1 MKIVN
6 VPGYGPVSFPD
17 EMPDGEIQERARRIQ
32 EKAEAKF
39 GYKPDYRELGLGEL
53 VKGGFKRSTSRL
65 GSTVTDLIPA
75 MLGTAVGEYDYAR
88 EQLKEAEEKRAAAE
102 AASPT
107 AFRTYKDVRGP
118 GDFLGFL
125 AETGGEITPDIAST
139 LVGGGIAGALTKRA
153 AAGLAEREVAR
164 RAAETAARKQLDDAA
179 AADYAARLSTRAA
192 PAVEQAAA
200 SAGAAG
206 MGAGFFGTSLG
217 TNAPDIFQNIYEK
230 TGNLDIGTSL
240 LFGVG
245 QSALDSIL
253 PARIASQFSREAKDK
268 AFNEL
273 VQRSTVVPPSV
284 KQRFGI
290 EVAKSTGLEGVTESA
305 QEILGIMAE
314 ITAGSGESLFSQD
327 NIDRIINA
335 GIKGAVGGGL
345 FGTPGAVVEARR
357 QRDVAEQ
364 IQQLRQALET
374 PPAPPPAAPVAPP
387 VPPTP
392 PLSPM
397 GVAPQAPRPAP
408 EVEAIRGWTD
418 ANLKATLDFQKSKP
432 PEQQNAEL
440 VQRVEAEIARRQAG
454 GAPDVRP
461 PITPTGGEGVGVAGV
476 AAERPAAGGAGETA
490 PPRVVPTGADVGAPP
505 TGEVGAP
512 PSVVEPPAAPPV
524 EPPAAPPVEP
534 PVAPPVAPPVEPPA
548 PTAPEGVSRETLI
561 EQIQKVRQEMMSL
574 LTPGGRTPFK
584 NSPARAKFDVLQAQ
598 LDALGKQWTALT
610 GTGVSAIITGAAAP
624 AAPAPAAPA
633 PTPPA
638 APAAP
643 ADLTQRIADLKAQW
657 QQAAAENNAERMR
670 ELNDQIIEAKKQL
683 EVAPEGETAP
693 PAPTYWE
700 EFPVKVIGEPFL
712 EGGVSYTQV
721 KFQNAAGTF
730 EGEGARTSYLPT
742 AEISNEPRP
751 PQAQKQKGKKT
762 KAAEPAP
769 APAPKAAA
777 PAPKAPAPA
786 PKPSVLDD
794 VDVQSMTEEDV
805 GVLQAAK
812 KVQDQYSAISRFG
825 LQKNANEVDSMEDR
839 VKVAKLVGRKGA
851 AVKGTDMEKAVMAY
865 FGKTPRVVDA
875 LDAIAF
881 DLAYDNPGYRAYI
894 PKPEELRE
902 YGITPEA
909 MQNYFQGTGGDS
921 ARLAAEWTRRN
932 LSPEA
937 RAQFDGFL
945 AQYRRE
951 RELTEI
957 EAEER
962 AARERQIRAEQKRIA
977 KEAEETKAQA
987 QDVLRAAMINLNQV
1001 KAKFG
1006 EGSPQYIKAEDDV
1019 RAAQDRAAELEQD
1032 AEETAK
1038 AVEPTKAEKKARA
1051 DAFEEKVDKE
1061 RAATAA
1067 LQNALFKPLSLEEV
1081 SPYSRVLHP
1090 RVAAAVEAG
1099 DLPTALMLLAQ
1110 FQGDTGN
1117 MARALLAAKINPTIS
1132 VVENLTN
1139 EAGQR
1144 VPGVYDP
1151 TTNAIQLD
1159 RDLGLNEHTFFH
1171 ESGHAATSH
1180 VLENPSHPVTKQL
1193 NTLFNDV
1200 KDSLDTAYGARSLDE
1215 FVAEAWGNSAFKAK
1229 LAAINPKGGP
1239 ITAWQRFVNI
1249 IQNFFR
1255 RLMGKES
1262 KPVESAFDVA
1272 DRNIRAILSPAP
1284 AMREGERLYAAVANP
1299 KAPVVDQFFEGVAKQ
1314 LERLPFMTT
1323 ERADAVHEFLKNT
1336 AGSMGRNIM
1345 LSTLPQHALR
1355 DVAKKYIPQAERIT
1369 RLFDERGA
1377 DENMRNEKIE
1387 PVVELAET
1395 RVKKWGPELT
1405 KRFNNVVYDS
1415 TTKGVDPT
1423 RPPQYYVDKYT
1434 SDLPYRDEVLDIHYD
1449 LNRELDAIPGGRELY
1464 TKMKDVYAKLYDEV
1478 KAAIGVR
1485 INDAVDSEEM
1495 RVKMKDYIFQKLVEK
1510 GDIDPYFPL
1519 TRSGDYWL
1527 SYSAPDR
1534 TGRMEFFVRAYE
1546 NERERNR
1553 DVAELEQMRDSG
1565 VPIKDISV
1573 YANMS
1578 EISYRNAP
1586 PSSYVHGVM
1595 KMMEQARPKSEVDR
1609 AKYDVAM
1616 EQILKLFLSTLPE
1629 TSFAQALQTRK
1640 GTEGYSRDSVRALR
1654 EKAYSI
1660 SRQISNMKYAALLNK
1675 ERQDMRE
1682 HVISISKEGGEDNKV
1697 AKQYADELDARID
1710 VAISPTISNWSRL
1723 ATSFGFN
1730 YLLGFNISSA
1740 LVNLTQVPLIVLPY
1754 LGGKYG
1760 LGQSQRA
1767 IREATRVYSGSG
1779 LQREVEVYGT
1789 EGETAK
1795 RKAMPSIDNYDFDD
1809 PNLSPEVKKYATLA
1823 RVARDMGQ
1831 LNRSMLYDVLEVD
1844 GRKNPLAAVNAA
1856 SGFFFHHGE
1865 RMNRQVA
1872 MMATYNLELERL
1884 KKAEPGLSQA
1894 EREQRAAEEAV
1905 YVSQLTNGG
1914 VSAASAPR
1922 IAQNSLGKVL
1932 FMFKSYGVSMYYL
1945 LYKITREAFGNQPPE
1960 VQKAAR
1966 KQLAYIFGT
1975 AALFSGLRGLPLF
1988 GVLAMI
1994 YDMFKEDDD
2003 EDFGTVVR
2011 SNVGELWYKGLVNSI
2026 TGLSIAERTGLS
2038 DLIFRE
2044 NPFAGDQATL
2054 ADNFANYFGGPVYGA
2069 ASRIKR
2075 GMDLISEGELQ
2086 RGVEAIMPVAVS
2098 NVLKSYRFAT
2108 EGANTM
2114 RGDPIVGDIGA
2125 WNVAAQMLGFTP
2137 AEYTKQLEINAA
2149 LKGIDKTVT
2158 TNRSKYLQQMNVARR
2173 EGDTAEYTE
2182 ARTRLEKLYV
2192 KHPTLGSQ
2200 SDMEE
2205 TIARSQRSFDTSRP
2219 KLYHGV
2225 TLSNAMRDELL
2236 VLAKDLEE

>member
-1 MKIVN
+1 
-6 VPGYGPVSFPD
+6 
-17 EMPDGEIQERARRIQ
+17 
-32 EKAEAKF
+32 
-39 GYKPDYRELGLGEL
+39 
-53 VKGGFKRSTSRL
+53 
-65 GSTVTDLIPA
+65 
-75 MLGTAVGEYDYAR
+75 
-88 EQLKEAEEKRAAAE
+88 
-102 AASPT
+102 
-107 AFRTYKDVRGP
+107 
-118 GDFLGFL
+118 
-125 AETGGEITPDIAST
+125 
-139 LVGGGIAGALTKRA
+139 
-153 AAGLAEREVAR
+153 
-164 RAAETAARKQLDDAA
+164 
-179 AADYAARLSTRAA
+179 
-192 PAVEQAAA
+192 
-200 SAGAAG
+200 
-206 MGAGFFGTSLG
+206 
-217 TNAPDIFQNIYEK
+217 
-230 TGNLDIGTSL
+230 
-240 LFGVG
+240 
-245 QSALDSIL
+245 
-253 PARIASQFSREAKDK
+253 
-268 AFNEL
+268 
-273 VQRSTVVPPSV
+273 
-284 KQRFGI
+284 
-290 EVAKSTGLEGVTESA
+290 
-305 QEILGIMAE
+305 
-314 ITAGSGESLFSQD
+314 
-327 NIDRIINA
+327 
-335 GIKGAVGGGL
+335 
-345 FGTPGAVVEARR
+345 
-357 QRDVAEQ
+357 
-364 IQQLRQALET
+364 
-374 PPAPPPAAPVAPP
+374 
-387 VPPTP
+387 
-392 PLSPM
+392 
-397 GVAPQAPRPAP
+397 
-408 EVEAIRGWTD
+408 
-418 ANLKATLDFQKSKP
+418 
-432 PEQQNAEL
+432 
-440 VQRVEAEIARRQAG
+440 
-454 GAPDVRP
+454 
-461 PITPTGGEGVGVAGV
+461 
-476 AAERPAAGGAGETA
+476 
-490 PPRVVPTGADVGAPP
+490 
-505 TGEVGAP
+505 
-512 PSVVEPPAAPPV
+512 
-524 EPPAAPPVEP
+524 
-534 PVAPPVAPPVEPPA
+534 
-548 PTAPEGVSRETLI
+548 
-561 EQIQKVRQEMMSL
+561 MSL

-610 GTGVSAIITGAAAP
+610 GTGVSAIVTGAAAP
-624 AAPAPAAPA
+624 TAPAPAAVA

-638 APAAP
+638 PPAPAPAP
-643 ADLTQRIADLKAQW
+643 APAPVTPLM
-657 QQAAAENNAERMR
+657 QQAIDIITEVGAGRSAYPLLQGRLRLNAEQTNTLQ
-670 ELNDQIIEAKKQL
+670 EQL
-683 EVAPEGETAP
+683 GAAGYLRRLLDGSWETTLKPEQMLERAETAQRKADEEAGKA
-693 PAPTYWE
+693 APTYWE

-751 PQAQKQKGKKT
+751 PQAPKQKGKKT

-769 APAPKAAA
+769 APAPKAAEPAPA

-812 KVQDQYSAISRFG
+812 KVQDQYLAISRFG
-825 LQKNANEVDSMEDR
+825 LQKNVKEVDSMEDR

-881 DLAYDNPGYRAYI
+881 DLAYDTPGYRTYI

-921 ARLAAEWTRRN
+921 ARLAAEWSRRN

-945 AQYRRE
+945 AQYNRE

-957 EAEER
+957 EAKKREAKEREIR
-962 AARERQIRAEQKRIA
+962 AAQKRA
-977 KEAEETKAQA
+977 KQEADEAKSQA
-987 QDVLRAAMINLNQV
+987 QDVLRAAMTELNNA
-1001 KAKFG
+1001 KTKFG
-1006 EGSPQYIKAEDDV
+1006 EGSPQYVKAEDELK
-1019 RAAQDRAAELEQD
+1019 AAQDRAAELEQD
-1032 AEETAK
+1032 AEEAVK
-1038 AVEPTKAEKKARA
+1038 AVEPSEKVRAR
-1051 DAFEEKVDKE
+1051 AFEEKVDKE

-1081 SPYSRVLHP
+1081 SPYSRALHP

-1117 MARALLAAKINPTIS
+1117 MARALLVAKINPTIS
-1132 VVENLTN
+1132 VVDNLTN

-1423 RPPQYYVDKYT
+1423 RPQQYYIDKYT
-1434 SDLPYRDEVLDIHYD
+1434 SDIEYRNEVLDIHYD
-1449 LNRELDAIPGGRELY
+1449 LNQELDAIPGGRELY

-1527 SYSAPDR
+1527 SYHAPDR
-1534 TGRMEFFVRAYE
+1534 TGRVEMFVRAYE
-1546 NERERNR
+1546 TERERAR
-1553 DVAELEQMRDSG
+1553 DVAELKQMQDSG

-1629 TSFAQALQTRK
+1629 TSFAQALQKRK

-1682 HVISISKEGGEDNKV
+1682 HVISISKVGGEDNRV
-1697 AKQYADELDARID
+1697 AKEYADELDARID

-1754 LGGKYG
+1754 LSGKYG

-1789 EGETAK
+1789 EGEKVK

-1809 PNLSPEVKKYATLA
+1809 PNLSPEVKRYATLA

-1988 GVLAMI
+1988 GVLALI

-2011 SNVGELWYKGLVNSI
+2011 SNVGELWYKGLVNAI
-2026 TGLSIAERTGLS
+2026 TGLSVAERTGLS
-2038 DLIFRE
+2038 DLVFRE

-2054 ADNFANYFGGPVYGA
+2054 AENFANYFGGPVYGA
-2069 ASRIKR
+2069 ASRIQR
-2075 GMDLISEGELQ
+2075 GMNLISEGEVQ
-2086 RGVEAIMPVAVS
+2086 RGIEAIMPVSVS

-2182 ARTRLEKLYV
+2182 ARTRLEKLYA

-2200 SDMEE
+2200 SEMEE

-2236 VLAKDLEE
+2236 ALAKDLEE

>member
-1 MKIVN
+1 
-6 VPGYGPVSFPD
+6 
-17 EMPDGEIQERARRIQ
+17 
-32 EKAEAKF
+32 
-39 GYKPDYRELGLGEL
+39 
-53 VKGGFKRSTSRL
+53 
-65 GSTVTDLIPA
+65 
-75 MLGTAVGEYDYAR
+75 
-88 EQLKEAEEKRAAAE
+88 
-102 AASPT
+102 
-107 AFRTYKDVRGP
+107 
-118 GDFLGFL
+118 
-125 AETGGEITPDIAST
+125 
-139 LVGGGIAGALTKRA
+139 
-153 AAGLAEREVAR
+153 
-164 RAAETAARKQLDDAA
+164 
-179 AADYAARLSTRAA
+179 
-192 PAVEQAAA
+192 
-200 SAGAAG
+200 
-206 MGAGFFGTSLG
+206 
-217 TNAPDIFQNIYEK
+217 
-230 TGNLDIGTSL
+230 
-240 LFGVG
+240 
-245 QSALDSIL
+245 
-253 PARIASQFSREAKDK
+253 
-268 AFNEL
+268 
-273 VQRSTVVPPSV
+273 
-284 KQRFGI
+284 
-290 EVAKSTGLEGVTESA
+290 
-305 QEILGIMAE
+305 
-314 ITAGSGESLFSQD
+314 
-327 NIDRIINA
+327 
-335 GIKGAVGGGL
+335 
-345 FGTPGAVVEARR
+345 
-357 QRDVAEQ
+357 
-364 IQQLRQALET
+364 
-374 PPAPPPAAPVAPP
+374 
-387 VPPTP
+387 
-392 PLSPM
+392 
-397 GVAPQAPRPAP
+397 
-408 EVEAIRGWTD
+408 
-418 ANLKATLDFQKSKP
+418 
-432 PEQQNAEL
+432 
-440 VQRVEAEIARRQAG
+440 
-454 GAPDVRP
+454 
-461 PITPTGGEGVGVAGV
+461 
-476 AAERPAAGGAGETA
+476 
-490 PPRVVPTGADVGAPP
+490 
-505 TGEVGAP
+505 
-512 PSVVEPPAAPPV
+512 
-524 EPPAAPPVEP
+524 
-534 PVAPPVAPPVEPPA
+534 
-548 PTAPEGVSRETLI
+548 
-561 EQIQKVRQEMMSL
+561 
-574 LTPGGRTPFK
+574 
-584 NSPARAKFDVLQAQ
+584 
-598 LDALGKQWTALT
+598 
-610 GTGVSAIITGAAAP
+610 
-624 AAPAPAAPA
+624 
-633 PTPPA
+633 
-638 APAAP
+638 
-643 ADLTQRIADLKAQW
+643 
-657 QQAAAENNAERMR
+657 
-670 ELNDQIIEAKKQL
+670 
-683 EVAPEGETAP
+683 
-693 PAPTYWE
+693 
-700 EFPVKVIGEPFL
+700 
-712 EGGVSYTQV
+712 
-721 KFQNAAGTF
+721 
-730 EGEGARTSYLPT
+730 
-742 AEISNEPRP
+742 
-751 PQAQKQKGKKT
+751 
-762 KAAEPAP
+762 
-769 APAPKAAA
+769 
-777 PAPKAPAPA
+777 
-786 PKPSVLDD
+786 
-794 VDVQSMTEEDV
+794 
-805 GVLQAAK
+805 
-812 KVQDQYSAISRFG
+812 
-825 LQKNANEVDSMEDR
+825 
-839 VKVAKLVGRKGA
+839 
-851 AVKGTDMEKAVMAY
+851 
-865 FGKTPRVVDA
+865 
-875 LDAIAF
+875 
-881 DLAYDNPGYRAYI
+881 
-894 PKPEELRE
+894 
-902 YGITPEA
+902 
-909 MQNYFQGTGGDS
+909 
-921 ARLAAEWTRRN
+921 
-932 LSPEA
+932 
-937 RAQFDGFL
+937 
-945 AQYRRE
+945 
-951 RELTEI
+951 
-957 EAEER
+957 
-962 AARERQIRAEQKRIA
+962 
-977 KEAEETKAQA
+977 
-987 QDVLRAAMINLNQV
+987 
-1001 KAKFG
+1001 
-1006 EGSPQYIKAEDDV
+1006 
-1019 RAAQDRAAELEQD
+1019 
-1032 AEETAK
+1032 
-1038 AVEPTKAEKKARA
+1038 
-1051 DAFEEKVDKE
+1051 
-1061 RAATAA
+1061 
-1067 LQNALFKPLSLEEV
+1067 
-1081 SPYSRVLHP
+1081 
-1090 RVAAAVEAG
+1090 
-1099 DLPTALMLLAQ
+1099 
-1110 FQGDTGN
+1110 
-1117 MARALLAAKINPTIS
+1117 
-1132 VVENLTN
+1132 
-1139 EAGQR
+1139 
-1144 VPGVYDP
+1144 
-1151 TTNAIQLD
+1151 
-1159 RDLGLNEHTFFH
+1159 
-1171 ESGHAATSH
+1171 
-1180 VLENPSHPVTKQL
+1180 LENPSHPVTKQL

-1387 PVVELAET
+1387 PVVELAEA

-1423 RPPQYYVDKYT
+1423 RPQQYYVDKYT

-1534 TGRMEFFVRAYE
+1534 MGRMEFFVRAYE
-1546 NERERNR
+1546 SERERSR

-1629 TSFAQALQTRK
+1629 TSFAQALQKRK

-1682 HVISISKEGGEDNKV
+1682 HVISISKVGGEDNKV

-1767 IREATRVYSGSG
+1767 LREATRVYSGSG

-1789 EGETAK
+1789 EGEMAK

-1884 KKAEPGLSQA
+1884 NKAEPGLSQA

-1988 GVLAMI
+1988 GVLALI
-1994 YDMFKEDDD
+1994 HDMFKEDDD

-2011 SNVGELWYKGLVNSI
+2011 SSAGEFWYKGLLNYI

>member
-1 MKIVN
+1 
-6 VPGYGPVSFPD
+6 
-17 EMPDGEIQERARRIQ
+17 
-32 EKAEAKF
+32 
-39 GYKPDYRELGLGEL
+39 
-53 VKGGFKRSTSRL
+53 
-65 GSTVTDLIPA
+65 
-75 MLGTAVGEYDYAR
+75 
-88 EQLKEAEEKRAAAE
+88 
-102 AASPT
+102 
-107 AFRTYKDVRGP
+107 
-118 GDFLGFL
+118 
-125 AETGGEITPDIAST
+125 
-139 LVGGGIAGALTKRA
+139 
-153 AAGLAEREVAR
+153 
-164 RAAETAARKQLDDAA
+164 
-179 AADYAARLSTRAA
+179 
-192 PAVEQAAA
+192 
-200 SAGAAG
+200 
-206 MGAGFFGTSLG
+206 
-217 TNAPDIFQNIYEK
+217 
-230 TGNLDIGTSL
+230 
-240 LFGVG
+240 
-245 QSALDSIL
+245 
-253 PARIASQFSREAKDK
+253 
-268 AFNEL
+268 
-273 VQRSTVVPPSV
+273 
-284 KQRFGI
+284 
-290 EVAKSTGLEGVTESA
+290 
-305 QEILGIMAE
+305 
-314 ITAGSGESLFSQD
+314 
-327 NIDRIINA
+327 
-335 GIKGAVGGGL
+335 
-345 FGTPGAVVEARR
+345 
-357 QRDVAEQ
+357 
-364 IQQLRQALET
+364 
-374 PPAPPPAAPVAPP
+374 
-387 VPPTP
+387 
-392 PLSPM
+392 
-397 GVAPQAPRPAP
+397 
-408 EVEAIRGWTD
+408 
-418 ANLKATLDFQKSKP
+418 
-432 PEQQNAEL
+432 
-440 VQRVEAEIARRQAG
+440 
-454 GAPDVRP
+454 
-461 PITPTGGEGVGVAGV
+461 
-476 AAERPAAGGAGETA
+476 
-490 PPRVVPTGADVGAPP
+490 
-505 TGEVGAP
+505 
-512 PSVVEPPAAPPV
+512 
-524 EPPAAPPVEP
+524 
-534 PVAPPVAPPVEPPA
+534 
-548 PTAPEGVSRETLI
+548 
-561 EQIQKVRQEMMSL
+561 
-574 LTPGGRTPFK
+574 
-584 NSPARAKFDVLQAQ
+584 
-598 LDALGKQWTALT
+598 
-610 GTGVSAIITGAAAP
+610 
-624 AAPAPAAPA
+624 
-633 PTPPA
+633 
-638 APAAP
+638 
-643 ADLTQRIADLKAQW
+643 
-657 QQAAAENNAERMR
+657 
-670 ELNDQIIEAKKQL
+670 
-683 EVAPEGETAP
+683 
-693 PAPTYWE
+693 
-700 EFPVKVIGEPFL
+700 
-712 EGGVSYTQV
+712 
-721 KFQNAAGTF
+721 
-730 EGEGARTSYLPT
+730 
-742 AEISNEPRP
+742 
-751 PQAQKQKGKKT
+751 
-762 KAAEPAP
+762 
-769 APAPKAAA
+769 
-777 PAPKAPAPA
+777 
-786 PKPSVLDD
+786 
-794 VDVQSMTEEDV
+794 
-805 GVLQAAK
+805 
-812 KVQDQYSAISRFG
+812 
-825 LQKNANEVDSMEDR
+825 
-839 VKVAKLVGRKGA
+839 
-851 AVKGTDMEKAVMAY
+851 
-865 FGKTPRVVDA
+865 
-875 LDAIAF
+875 
-881 DLAYDNPGYRAYI
+881 
-894 PKPEELRE
+894 
-902 YGITPEA
+902 
-909 MQNYFQGTGGDS
+909 
-921 ARLAAEWTRRN
+921 
-932 LSPEA
+932 
-937 RAQFDGFL
+937 
-945 AQYRRE
+945 
-951 RELTEI
+951 
-957 EAEER
+957 
-962 AARERQIRAEQKRIA
+962 
-977 KEAEETKAQA
+977 
-987 QDVLRAAMINLNQV
+987 
-1001 KAKFG
+1001 
-1006 EGSPQYIKAEDDV
+1006 
-1019 RAAQDRAAELEQD
+1019 
-1032 AEETAK
+1032 
-1038 AVEPTKAEKKARA
+1038 
-1051 DAFEEKVDKE
+1051 
-1061 RAATAA
+1061 
-1067 LQNALFKPLSLEEV
+1067 
-1081 SPYSRVLHP
+1081 
-1090 RVAAAVEAG
+1090 VAAAVEAG

-1110 FQGDTGN
+1110 FQGDTGS

-1387 PVVELAET
+1387 PVVELAEA

-1423 RPPQYYVDKYT
+1423 RPQQYYVDKYT

-1534 TGRMEFFVRAYE
+1534 MGRMEFFVRAYE
-1546 NERERNR
+1546 SERERSR

-1629 TSFAQALQTRK
+1629 TSFAQALQKRK

-1682 HVISISKEGGEDNKV
+1682 HVISISKVGGEDNKV

-1767 IREATRVYSGSG
+1767 LREATRVYSGSG

-1884 KKAEPGLSQA
+1884 NKAEPGLSQA

-1988 GVLAMI
+1988 GVLALI

>member
-1 MKIVN
+1 MVISEVNGVRMPFYLSTGKGGKTTVPSGKWYPFFGYGADGWINKGTEQDINDFYNSPALKAKADELNSKIGDVRNLDPSKGDLPFAWDGKSERPDWKKANSVIVN
-6 VPGYGPVSFPD
+6 PNEGFAPVSFSDKGPEANKQFWD
-17 EMPDGEIQERARRIQ
+17 NVVGTVAKVEGTTPEEITGRFQ
-32 EKAEAKF
+32 KK
-39 GYKPDYRELGLGEL
+39 
-53 VKGGFKRSTSRL
+53 
-65 GSTVTDLIPA
+65 
-75 MLGTAVGEYDYAR
+75 
-88 EQLKEAEEKRAAAE
+88 
-102 AASPT
+102 PT
-107 AFRTYKDVRGP
+107 APT
-118 GDFLGFL
+118 
-125 AETGGEITPDIAST
+125 
-139 LVGGGIAGALTKRA
+139 
-153 AAGLAEREVAR
+153 
-164 RAAETAARKQLDDAA
+164 
-179 AADYAARLSTRAA
+179 A
-192 PAVEQAAA
+192 PA
-200 SAGAAG
+200 
-206 MGAGFFGTSLG
+206 
-217 TNAPDIFQNIYEK
+217 
-230 TGNLDIGTSL
+230 
-240 LFGVG
+240 
-245 QSALDSIL
+245 
-253 PARIASQFSREAKDK
+253 
-268 AFNEL
+268 
-273 VQRSTVVPPSV
+273 
-284 KQRFGI
+284 
-290 EVAKSTGLEGVTESA
+290 
-305 QEILGIMAE
+305 
-314 ITAGSGESLFSQD
+314 
-327 NIDRIINA
+327 
-335 GIKGAVGGGL
+335 
-345 FGTPGAVVEARR
+345 
-357 QRDVAEQ
+357 
-364 IQQLRQALET
+364 
-374 PPAPPPAAPVAPP
+374 
-387 VPPTP
+387 
-392 PLSPM
+392 
-397 GVAPQAPRPAP
+397 
-408 EVEAIRGWTD
+408 
-418 ANLKATLDFQKSKP
+418 
-432 PEQQNAEL
+432 
-440 VQRVEAEIARRQAG
+440 
-454 GAPDVRP
+454 
-461 PITPTGGEGVGVAGV
+461 
-476 AAERPAAGGAGETA
+476 
-490 PPRVVPTGADVGAPP
+490 
-505 TGEVGAP
+505 
-512 PSVVEPPAAPPV
+512 
-524 EPPAAPPVEP
+524 
-534 PVAPPVAPPVEPPA
+534 PA
-548 PTAPEGVSRETLI
+548 PTAPAPAPEGVSRETLI

-624 AAPAPAAPA
+624 AAAAPA

-638 APAAP
+638 APAPTPPAAP

-683 EVAPEGETAP
+683 KEASEGGAPAP
-693 PAPTYWE
+693 QAAEPAPAPT
-700 EFPVKVIGEPFL
+700 
-712 EGGVSYTQV
+712 
-721 KFQNAAGTF
+721 
-730 EGEGARTSYLPT
+730 PT
-742 AEISNEPRP
+742 
-751 PQAQKQKGKKT
+751 
-762 KAAEPAP
+762 AP

-1019 RAAQDRAAELEQD
+1019 KAAQDRAAELEQD

-1090 RVAAAVEAG
+1090 RVTAAVEAG

-1110 FQGDTGN
+1110 FQGDTGS

-1299 KAPVVDQFFEGVAKQ
+1299 KAPVVGQFFEGVAKQ

-1395 RVKKWGPELT
+1395 RVKKWGEGLT

-1423 RPPQYYVDKYT
+1423 RPQQYYIDKY
-1434 SDLPYRDEVLDIHYD
+1434 SNDPGYRDKVLDIHYD

-1464 TKMKDVYAKLYDEV
+1464 TKMRDVYVKLYDEV

-1519 TRSGDYWL
+1519 TRSGDHWL

-1767 IREATRVYSGSG
+1767 LREATRVYSGSG